1 MRNLII
7 MAVGAGLLAGGGYF
21 LFLQS
26 DGGCADAECF
36 VEAVQACEPE
46 TFRTQAPVG
55 TGAEGVYRVVGSAGP
70 ACQVSFEYSKN
81 PNPTFVDKPV
91 TFTLPPEDA
100 TEDGL
105 LGALEACMTGRTN
118 KYQCA
123 GPLFDQLAGAAP
135 AYASLDYGGDGP
147 LPCGTSVEVAGE
159 PLYPMPKD
167 GKWGYVTRDG
177 DWKIPPQW
185 ERAGNFHEGRAIVGG
200 RNAWGIIDR
209 DGKDIIEQEH
219 ASDMDGQAP
228 FTPYS
233 EGCTVA
239 NIFTDTS
246 QPAFFIDRDGKAYWR
261 DKRPEELAA
270 LDIKDFGNFSEGLA
284 WFWDG
289 DIIEPNYGW
298 IDASGSVAIA
308 PEFVDAGDFN
318 GGLAPASSREGQSGF
333 ISPDGRLVLPR
344 KWTLHRAAPFSDG
357 LAQVWTD
364 TFDIAFMDSND
375 FAFHDVTVPAAEAG
389 APVRA
394 KINAAGA
401 FHDGLA
407 PVVAEHDGI
416 TEFAYMNQ
424 QGEVAFVPD
433 RLEGIALCD
442 ARLRPE
448 FHNGLVRLVVA
459 DDGESCSNQ
468 EGYLDGAPTYDAA
481 HYVYLDTQGRVA
493 MRQVK

>member
-1 MRNLII
+1 MR
-7 MAVGAGLLAGGGYF
+7 G
-21 LFLQS
+21 S
-26 DGGCADAECF
+26 SDAECF

-46 TFRTQAPVG
+46 TFHTQAPVG
-55 TGAEGVYRVVGSAGP
+55 TGAEGVYRVVGPAGP
-70 ACQVSFEYSKN
+70 ACEVSFEYSKN
-81 PNPTFVDKPV
+81 PNPTFVDRPV
-91 TFTLPPEDA
+91 TFILPPEDA
-100 TEDGL
+100 TEDGV
-105 LGALEACMTGRTN
+105 LGALEACMTGRTG

-135 AYASLDYGGDGP
+135 GYASLDYGGDGP
-147 LPCGTSVEVAGE
+147 LPCGTPVEVADE
-159 PLYPMPKD
+159 PLYPMSKD

-185 ERAGNFHEGRAIVGG
+185 ERAGDFHEGRAIVGG

-219 ASDMDGQAP
+219 ASAVDGQAP

-246 QPAFFIDRDGKAYWR
+246 QP
-261 DKRPEELAA
+261 
-270 LDIKDFGNFSEGLA
+270 
-284 WFWDG
+284 
-289 DIIEPNYGW
+289 
-298 IDASGSVAIA
+298 
-308 PEFVDAGDFN
+308 
-318 GGLAPASSREGQSGF
+318 
-333 ISPDGRLVLPR
+333 
-344 KWTLHRAAPFSDG
+344 RAAPFSDG

-448 FHNGLVRLVVA
+448 FRNGLVRLVVA
-459 DDGESCSNQ
+459 DNGESCSNQ

-493 MRQVK
+493 LRQVK